1 MARPLRAQ
9 FENAVYHVTSRG
21 NRKQEIYAD
30 SADRRYFLQVLERNV
45 ERYGWLTHA
54 YCQMTNHYHLL
65 VQTPLAN
72 ISAGMQRL
80 NAMYAEW
87 FNWRHRVSGH
97 LFQGRFHSTLVETG
111 EQFVETCRYVALN
124 PVRAGIRDEPGDYR
138 WSSYLPT
145 AGKEPVPSFL
155 ALETIV
161 ELFGGRPDFA
171 PKLYAAF
178 VAAGVE
184 RAIQARSGHVSG
196 LTPALAA

>member
-1 MARPLRAQ
+1 MARPLRPQ

-21 NRKQEIYAD
+21 NRRQEIYVD
-30 SADRRYFLQVLERNV
+30 SADRRYFLQLLARNV
-45 ERYGWLTHA
+45 ERYEWLIHA

-65 VQTPLAN
+65 IQTPLPN

-87 FNWRHRVSGH
+87 FNWRHRLSGH
-97 LFQGRFHSTLVETG
+97 LFQGRFHSTLVETDAHFA
-111 EQFVETCRYVALN
+111 EACRYVVLN
-124 PVRAGIRDEPGDYR
+124 PVRGGICDDAGEYR

-145 AGKEPVPSFL
+145 AGQERVPSFL
-155 ALETIV
+155 TFETILA
-161 ELFGGRPDFA
+161 LFGGRPDLA

-178 VAAGVE
+178 VAAGVDDAI
-184 RAIQARSGHVSG
+184 RARTGHVPG